1 MLDIRLIREQPDL
14 VKAALGRTGVDP
26 AQVDAVLA
34 YDEQRR
40 ALLREVEQ
48 LKALRNAVS
57 KEIGKNERCG
67 RTRREDRRNAR
78 RR

>member
-40 ALLREVEQ
+40 ALLRCV
-48 LKALRNAVS
+48 RWNNS
-57 KEIGKNERCG
+57 KRCG
-67 RTRREDRRNAR
+67 MQSRKRSAK
-78 RR
+78 